1 MALSSCQTTRVDRA
15 AGMDRVDKV
24 DRVLAKLRP
33 AVPPDTCREYRV
45 ISSAVPNASMDA
57 HGTLTVSTGLL
68 RFAETDDLLAFAI
81 AHELSHAV
89 LHHPQRLRRA
99 GWLQLLASAAVA
111 WAAHEASDSK
121 TDAALAGGGF
131 FLSTALLGTL
141 PLTRRMER
149 EADLMA
155 RDILVRAGYDSR
167 AAADFWQRYAAARPL
182 PPPPLWLSAHPS
194 DAARIRYLRARN
206 GRRNGAADARR

>member
-1 MALSSCQTTRVDRA
+1 MALCSCQSTRTDRT
-15 AGMDRVDKV
+15 GSSGRVDKV
-24 DRVLAKLRP
+24 DRVLAKLRRT
-33 AVPPDTCREYRV
+33 VPPDTCRDYL
-45 ISSAVPNASMDA
+45 ILSSAVPNASMDT

-68 RFAETDDLLAFAI
+68 HFAKTDDLLAFAI

-89 LHHPQRLRRA
+89 LRHPQRLRRA
-99 GWLQLLASAAVA
+99 GWHQLLATAAVA

-121 TDAALAGGGF
+121 TDATLAGAGF

-141 PLTRRMER
+141 PLTRRMEK

-167 AAADFWQRYAAARPL
+167 AAADFWQRYAAARPH
-182 PPPPLWLSAHPS
+182 PPRPRWLSAHPS
-194 DAARIRYLRARN
+194 DAERIRYLRSAGMV
-206 GRRNGAADARR
+206 GRQ